1 MRLDFFISVRYNGF
15 TENSTARKKR
25 KQSRSERKNEAMEN
39 KIIDAEKVSEYR
51 IGGTT
56 YFVLTFFN
64 SNQNESLDDIIQRLI
79 INDSKKSSVN
89 TDEITNSR
97 S

>member
-1 MRLDFFISVRYNGF
+1 IFDTLLYFYFTLIVWIVSSFIVTYHFVR
-15 TENSTARKKR
+15 
-25 KQSRSERKNEAMEN
+25 
-39 KIIDAEKVSEYR
+39 
-51 IGGTT
+51 
-56 YFVLTFFN
+56 TFFN

>member
-1 MRLDFFISVRYNGF
+1 
-15 TENSTARKKR
+15 
-25 KQSRSERKNEAMEN
+25 MEN

-56 YFVLTFFN
+56 YFVCTFFN
-64 SNQNESLDDIIQRLI
+64 SNQKESLDEIIQRLI

-89 TDEITNSR
+89 TDEIINSKL
-97 S
+97 

>member
-1 MRLDFFISVRYNGF
+1 
-15 TENSTARKKR
+15 
-25 KQSRSERKNEAMEN
+25 MEN

-56 YFVLTFFN
+56 YFVRTFFN